1 MHLLLGLV
9 VRTVRLG
16 LWAGRALE
24 GRHAHRSMVALVAL
38 QLLPVVQLRLPT
50 VLQLFS
56 ATANHSKH
64 NHLSAH
70 LLRSYFGTL
79 LKVAFLECV
88 DVHLGEQRYISPQWW
103 RWC

>member
-16 LWAGRALE
+16 KELE
-24 GRHAHRSMVALVAL
+24 GRHAHRSMVALQVL
-38 QLLPVVQLRLPT
+38 QLPPVVQLRLAT

-56 ATANHSKH
+56 TTANHIEH

-70 LLRSYFGTL
+70 LLRSYVGTL

-88 DVHLGEQRYISPQWW
+88 DVHLGEQ
-103 RWC
+103 